1 MAEKKRF
8 TPDWTRTPP
17 APGSYRSIVKE
28 GRPDQIKVP
37 SYRYYAQLKRDLN
50 LDDDFFTRKQDGNQP
65 VGPVPA
71 SNLDASIINELIS
84 IVGPENVQSDDYNRV
99 KYSYGKLAEEMVS
112 LKRGILHEITG
123 AAIHPRSK
131 EDIRKIVSL
140 CDKHKIA
147 LYVYGGGSSCN
158 KGFLPQKSGITL
170 VMNTHMNKVLE
181 VNELNHTCRVQA
193 GCMGPQLEDALN
205 NAPEKYHTLH
215 RFTCGNFPQS
225 FELSSVGGWVLTM
238 GSGQASTYYG
248 EPANLV
254 LSMEMITPAGV
265 INTSD
270 YPSTATGPRVM
281 DMLKG
286 SEGVYGVLVELTIKI
301 FRYMPQNRKYFGYI
315 FPNWNSAVSAAREVC
330 QGQFGLPAIFR
341 ISDSYE
347 TDHGFQMYPQPPL
360 IEWGLN
366 KLGFKAGER
375 CICMGTVEGDKDF
388 TRLVRGK
395 IAGIARNHGGLTITG
410 GPAKDWEK
418 DRFSS
423 FLIGEAISDYD
434 IIMDTVETPV
444 KWDNLHHIH
453 DAVLAYAHTVPGT
466 LCMSHMSHFYP
477 YGSNLYFIFGIKGS
491 VQDYIAYRT
500 GLVDAMVQ
508 AGGSPSHHH
517 GVGRLMHQWIERFL
531 GPQEMNVL
539 RALKRHFDPNNI
551 MNPGYQLGL
560 DVPEELKR

>member
-1 MAEKKRF
+1 MSEKPF
-8 TPDWTRTPP
+8 VPDWTDTPP
-17 APGSYRSIVKE
+17 LEGSYRSIVKE

-37 SYRYYAQLKRDLN
+37 THQYYNQLKKDLK
-50 LDDDFFTRKQDGNQP
+50 LDDSFFTGKQDGNQP
-65 VGPVPA
+65 LQGVPA
-71 SNLDASIINELIS
+71 SKIDPQLINDITA
-84 IVGPENVQSDDYNRV
+84 IVGEENVQLDDYNRV

-112 LKRGILHEITG
+112 LKRGMLHEVTG
-123 AAIHPRSK
+123 AAVHPRSK
-131 EDIRKIVSL
+131 EDVKKLVAL
-140 CDKHKIA
+140 CNA
-147 LYVYGGGSSCN
+147 TRTPLYVYGGGSSCN
-158 KGFLPQKSGITL
+158 KGFLPEKCGVTL

-193 GCMGPQLEDALN
+193 GCMGPQLEGALN
-205 NAPEKYHTLH
+205 NAPEQHHTLH

-225 FELSSVGGWVLTM
+225 FELSSVAGWVLTM

-254 LSMEMITPAGV
+254 LSMEIVTPVGV

-286 SEGVYGVLVELTIKI
+286 SEGVFGVVVELTMKI
-301 FRYMPQNRKYFGYI
+301 FRYMPENRQYFGYI
-315 FPNWNSAVSAAREVC
+315 FPDWQSAVSAAREIC
-330 QGQFGLPAIFR
+330 QGQFGLPAVLR
-341 ISDSYE
+341 ISDAEE
-347 TDHGFQMYPQPPL
+347 TDNGFQMYPQPPA

-366 KLGFKAGER
+366 KLGFKPGKR
-375 CICMGTVEGDKDF
+375 CVCMGTVEGERDF
-388 TRLVRGK
+388 TRLVRRKVGK
-395 IAGIARNHGGLTITG
+395 IAGNHGAFSITG
-410 GPAKDWEK
+410 KPARDWEH
-418 DRFSS
+418 DRYDS

-444 KWDNLHHIH
+444 KWDNLHKIH
-453 DAVLAYAHTVPGT
+453 AAVLAYAHSVPNT
-466 LCMSHMSHFYP
+466 TCMSHMSHFYP
-477 YGSNLYFIFGIKGS
+477 YGTNLYFIFGIKGN

-500 GLVDAMVQ
+500 GLVDAMVN

-531 GPQEMNVL
+531 GKQEMDVL
-539 RALKRHFDPNNI
+539 RALKKHFDPNNI

-560 DVPEELKR
+560 DVPDELKR